1 VAMGATLHH
10 YLGVDW
16 QLRAVLAWFGA
27 LVLPTSVYLESA
39 HFKDGKL
46 ADADARASLSD
57 LVRSLLTIADSIRD
71 TLGPPPLASG
81 RA

>member
-1 VAMGATLHH
+1 
-10 YLGVDW
+10 
-16 QLRAVLAWFGA
+16 VLAWSGA
-27 LVLPTSVYLESA
+27 LGPPTGVYLESA

-57 LVRSLLTIADSIRD
+57 LVHSLLALAGRVRD

-81 RA
+81 RAEPVR